1 MLKEKFALT
10 DQGVKDLKKGIV
22 SSVFAVISL
31 MFPIGVLVMFL
42 MEQVSPLLGIEV
54 ESPDLGKYIMVCII
68 LLLLIFVT
76 HYIQYRCTYISAY
89 EESAKRRI
97 GLAEKL
103 RTLPLSFFGHR
114 DLSDLTNTMMTDCSD
129 LERIFSYTLPQL
141 FGTAIVSAFVCIVL
155 FFMDWRMALAVA
167 WVLPVALL
175 VVFAS
180 KKLQDHF
187 DRRKIEA
194 KLSSADGVQ
203 EYLESIR
210 DLKANNQT
218 ESYLEGLDR
227 KLDHVIRVSIQ
238 YELVSGLLLT
248 CAQMILR
255 LGFATTVLVGAILLS
270 QGEIDLFLYLMFL
283 ITASRIYDP
292 LSGVTTQ
299 IGEIFNAQ
307 LQIERMKDI
316 EREPAQKGSTQCNNH
331 GVDICFNHVA
341 FHYEDGKDVL
351 TDVSFT
357 AKQGEV
363 TALVGPSGGG
373 KSTTAKLAAR
383 FWDIQKGSIT
393 MGGIDI
399 SQIDPET
406 LLKNYS
412 IVFQDVVLFNDTIM
426 ENIRLGRKD
435 ATDEQVIAAAKAAQ
449 CDDFVMHM
457 PNGYNTLIGENG
469 STLSGGERQRI
480 SIARALLKDA
490 PVVLLDEAT
499 ASLDVENETSLQRA
513 LSILLQGK
521 TVLIIAHRMRTV
533 SGANKVVVLADG
545 RVAEEGTPDELMEKR
560 GMYHHMV
567 ELQQQTSGW
576 MIGGKRMEMS
586 NECQIK

>member
-10 DQGVKDLKKGIV
+10 NQGAKDLKKGIV
-22 SSVFAVISL
+22 SSIFAVLSL

-42 MEQVSPLLGIEV
+42 MKQISALVGV
-54 ESPDLGKYIMVCII
+54 GDESSDLGQYVLICV
-68 LLLLIFVT
+68 LLLLFIFIT
-76 HYIQYRCTYISAY
+76 HYIQYRCTYIAAY

-103 RTLPLSFFGHR
+103 RTLPLSFFGQR
-114 DLSDLTNTMMTDCSD
+114 DLSDLTTTMMTDCSD

-141 FGTAIVSAFVCIVL
+141 FGTAIVSAFICVAL
-155 FFMDWRMALAVA
+155 FTMDWRMALAVS
-167 WVLPVALL
+167 WVLPLALF
-175 VVFAS
+175 VIFAS

-187 DRRKIEA
+187 DRQKIAA

-203 EYLESIR
+203 EYLECIR

-218 ESYLEGLDR
+218 ESYLEGLDN
-227 KLDHVIRVSIQ
+227 KLDQVIKASIR

-255 LGFATTVLVGAILLS
+255 LGFATTVLTGAVLLG
-270 QGEIDLFLYLMFL
+270 QGKIDFFLYLMFL

-292 LSGVTTQ
+292 LSGVMMQ
-299 IGEIFNAQ
+299 LGEIFNAQ

-316 EREPAQKGSTQCNNH
+316 EKEPAQKGATDCNNQ
-331 GVDICFNHVA
+331 GVDICFNHVS
-341 FHYEDGKDVL
+341 FGYQNGENVL
-351 TDVSFT
+351 SDVSFT

-383 FWDIQKGSIT
+383 FWDIQKGAIT
-393 MGGIDI
+393 MGGVDI
-399 SQIDPET
+399 SKIDPET
-406 LLKNYS
+406 LLRNYS

-435 ATDEQVIAAAKAAQ
+435 ASNEEVIAAAKAAQ
-449 CDDFVMHM
+449 CDDFIMRLPH
-457 PNGYNTLIGENG
+457 GYNTLVGENG

-490 PVVLLDEAT
+490 PIILLDEAT
-499 ASLDVENETSLQRA
+499 ASLDVENETSLQTA
-513 LSILLQGK
+513 LSTLLRGK

-533 SGANKVVVLADG
+533 SGADRIVVLADG
-545 RVAEEGTPDELMEKR
+545 RVAEEGTPEELMKQKGIYR
-560 GMYHHMV
+560 HMV
-567 ELQQQTSGW
+567 ELQQQTFGW
-576 MIGGKRMEMS
+576 TITNK
-586 NECQIK
+586 